1 MCAFGTFTC
10 GEIGIGPK
18 SLLAAVVLRIIES
31 AVVEELLKVVWY
43 TDEVDENDV
52 DSEGE
57 MALLLKSIAADPVV
71 VPVGCIFG
79 LDGKIGELS
88 HDERLLRALL
98 AEVKSQF

>member
-1 MCAFGTFTC
+1 M
-10 GEIGIGPK
+10 
-18 SLLAAVVLRIIES
+18 
-31 AVVEELLKVVWY
+31 
-43 TDEVDENDV
+43 

-57 MALLLKSIAADPVV
+57 MALLLKSIAADDPTMVAP
-71 VPVGCIFG
+71 PVGCIFG